1 MLSTPLPSRYRII
14 EEVGQG
20 GMAVVYRARDEKLR
34 REVAVKV
41 LHAHLLAE
49 PESKARL
56 EREARAV
63 AKLNHDGILQI
74 FDYSS
79 EEAASSYIVTEFI
92 DGQTLKQFLA
102 NRKLPVPELAAL
114 IVIELGEALSHAHS
128 LGILHRDVKPENV
141 MVRKDGVLKL
151 MDFGVAQVVDLERM
165 TVTGQILGSPAYM
178 APEVLDGRTL
188 DFRSDVFSVGVMLYQ
203 MATGVLPFTGK
214 NPHEVLRR
222 VSEGKFA
229 DPRTVNRLVSDQLAR
244 VIARALARKPE
255 DRIPTVAAMVE
266 ELRSYV
272 ADAGL
277 GGPRDEL
284 GQYLTDAEG
293 YEKALVPRMVLAL
306 VASGVREQESKH
318 RARALELWNRALAF
332 DPHNVAVLA
341 ELRRLERGE
350 HLRRW
355 GIGGAALVLLLGM
368 AMGALLIARKAVSE
382 KKAILAAATARGAVA
397 KAAPSAKVR
406 SPESTHQAGH
416 AANAPPHGQGGR
428 PSHRRETAAAERAAG
443 RAGDRVE
450 DTEESAKEESTKNN
464 GAARVGDSDAI
475 PTITLSLGFSP
486 ARVEVW
492 MDGTKAFDFGPQQ
505 NRIEIPWNKAHRLE
519 FRNDSCCNRKEVTV
533 GPQVYRPPGDHL
545 FVNLDPKPARLVV
558 TLDPPIPGATL
569 LIREINDAKT
579 KLWRAPA
586 QPGEKI
592 PVPFDAGDEMRKSL
606 EVVIFKGDKT
616 ITNQVTIAA
625 GETRPITIHLDK

>member
-222 VSEGKFA
+222 VSDGKFA

-255 DRIPTVAAMVE
+255 DRFPTVAAMVE

-293 YEKALVPRMVLAL
+293 YEKALVPRMVSAL
-306 VASGVREQESKH
+306 VASGVREQAAKR

-368 AMGALLIARKAVSE
+368 ATGALLIARRAVSE
-382 KKAILAAATARGAVA
+382 KKAILAAATARGAGGNA
-397 KAAPSAKVR
+397 KAAPSPEVH
-406 SPESTHQAGH
+406 SPESSQQAAH
-416 AANAPPHGQGGR
+416 SSSAPPRGQGVR
-428 PSHRRETAAAERAAG
+428 PSHRHESAAAERSAG
-443 RAGDRVE
+443 RAADRA
-450 DTEESAKEESTKNN
+450 ESAENEGSDR
-464 GAARVGDSDAI
+464 AGDSDTT
-475 PTITLSLGFSP
+475 PTITLTLGFSP
-486 ARVEVW
+486 TRVEVW
-492 MDGTKAFDFGPQQ
+492 MDGKKAFDFGPQQ

-625 GETRPITIHLDK
+625 GEIRPITIHLDK

>member
-1 MLSTPLPSRYRII
+1 MSPTPLPSRYRII

-79 EEAASSYIVTEFI
+79 EEAAASYIVTEFI

-128 LGILHRDVKPENV
+128 LGIIHRDIKPENV
-141 MVRKDGVLKL
+141 MVRKDGMLKL

-203 MATGVLPFTGK
+203 MATGVLPFSGK

-222 VSEGKFA
+222 VSDGKFA
-229 DPRTVNRLVSDQLAR
+229 DPRTLNRLVSDQLAK

-255 DRIPTVAAMVE
+255 DRFPALQEMVD
-266 ELRSYV
+266 ELRGYAS
-272 ADAGL
+272 DAGL
-277 GGPRDEL
+277 GQPREEL
-284 GQYLTDAEG
+284 RQYLTEPEE
-293 YEKALVPRMVLAL
+293 YEKPLVPRLVSAL
-306 VASGVREQESKH
+306 VASGLREQGAKH
-318 RARALELWNRALAF
+318 RAKALELWNRALAF
-332 DPHNVAVLA
+332 EPDNQAVLT

-350 HLRRW
+350 RLRRW
-355 GIGGAALVLLLGM
+355 LIGGAVLGVLVAM
-368 AMGALLIARKAVSE
+368 ATGAFFLARKALDSRRAKSAVTMTGES
-382 KKAILAAATARGAVA
+382 ARRLASVQNA
-397 KAAPSAKVR
+397 KAAVPGALTPPTRAATGPR
-406 SPESTHQAGH
+406 SPGATAGH
-416 AANAPPHGQGGR
+416 
-428 PSHRRETAAAERAAG
+428 RRHDVALADKGTAH
-443 RAGDRVE
+443 V
-450 DTEESAKEESTKNN
+450 EESGKATETGGATSEGAKGVPN
-464 GAARVGDSDAI
+464 
-475 PTITLSLGFSP
+475 ITLSLGFTP

-492 MDGTKAFDFGPQQ
+492 MDGKKAFDYGPQQ
-505 NRIEIPWNKAHRLE
+505 NQIQIPWNKPHRLE
-519 FRNDSCCNRKEVTV
+519 FRNDSCCNRKEVMV

-558 TLDPPIPGATL
+558 ALDPPAPGASL
-569 LIREINDAKT
+569 LVREINDSKT
-579 KLWRAPA
+579 KPWHARA

-606 EVVIFKGDKT
+606 EVVVFKGEKT
-616 ITNQVTIAA
+616 TTNQVTLTA
-625 GETRPITIHLDK
+625 GETRPVTIHVDE